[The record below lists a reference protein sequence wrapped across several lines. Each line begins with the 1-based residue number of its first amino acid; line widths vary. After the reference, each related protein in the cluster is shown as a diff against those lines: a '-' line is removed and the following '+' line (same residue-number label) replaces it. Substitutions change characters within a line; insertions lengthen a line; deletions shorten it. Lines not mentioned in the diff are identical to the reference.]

1 MVKKR
6 DNFTRI
12 AFIHG
17 TIVTGIGLTMNL
29 VSCKKSEAPAP
40 TEPEEPTKPDD
51 SANTSLRIT
60 GVSIPFNM
68 DVSKGM
74 DLKITGQG
82 FAEGDEIIFR
92 LIGGGNQQE
101 MKVKVKNV
109 TANTVEVVV
118 PEEVVSAR
126 YEVATDKSRPIILAM
141 HINLF
146 SNPSLNGS
154 GNETR
159 SLRLTNAQELINLL
173 GTFSNVHVFTAHT
186 HMNYNARY
194 SPSLMEHNI
203 GAVCGT
209 WWWTGYLSGNH
220 FCKDG
225 TPGGYVIWEMDGK
238 DLKWTSKSIGYEED
252 YQFRTYDLNKVH
264 ITKEKYAPAYTGT
277 AWNTYAVEYAQANL
291 NNEVLV
297 NVWNYDTDWTV
308 EVRENG
314 ITLPVTRGRARD
326 PLHIISYSARR
337 LDQNA
342 VPTADFVT
350 ALSAHL
356 FKVKA
361 SSSTS
366 TLEIR
371 VTDSFGRVYTETMVR
386 PKEFG
391 LKMV

>member
-1 MVKKR
+1 
-6 DNFTRI
+6 
-12 AFIHG
+12 
-17 TIVTGIGLTMNL
+17 
-29 VSCKKSEAPAP
+29 
-40 TEPEEPTKPDD
+40 
-51 SANTSLRIT
+51 
-60 GVSIPFNM
+60 
-68 DVSKGM
+68 
-74 DLKITGQG
+74 
-82 FAEGDEIIFR
+82 
-92 LIGGGNQQE
+92 QQE

-109 TANTVEVVV
+109 TATTVEVVV

-209 WWWTGYLSGNH
+209 WWWTGDLSGNH

-314 ITLPVTRGRARD
+314 ITLPVTRVRARD
-326 PLHIISYSARR
+326 PLHIIS
-337 LDQNA
+337 
-342 VPTADFVT
+342 
-350 ALSAHL
+350 
-356 FKVKA
+356 
-361 SSSTS
+361 
-366 TLEIR
+366 
-371 VTDSFGRVYTETMVR
+371 
-386 PKEFG
+386 
-391 LKMV
+391 